1 MATLHHRSEA
11 TSFQAHVGTTY
22 KRALLSFRRFVTVT
36 PFPPWPSWTPR
47 ERLLGFHEGAGQ
59 TGRRQLRKPRDIDA
73 ELRALQDKAKT
84 LKARKVVQLGELVT
98 ATGAD
103 ALDAETLAGVLLA
116 ALDGAKQPNA
126 REGWRQRGA
135 AFFQRRAR
143 SPKNAGESAGDN
155 AGSTADSG
163 GHGAS

>member
-1 MATLHHRSEA
+1 M
-11 TSFQAHVGTTY
+11 
-22 KRALLSFRRFVTVT
+22 
-36 PFPPWPSWTPR
+36 
-47 ERLLGFHEGAGQ
+47 
-59 TGRRQLRKPRDIDA
+59 RKPRDIDA

-116 ALDGAKQPNA
+116 ALDGAKQPDA
-126 REGWRQRGA
+126 KEGWRQRGA

-143 SPKNAGESAGDN
+143 TRKGPGQPASDDTGAA
-155 AGSTADSG
+155 ADGG
-163 GHGAS
+163 GHGPG